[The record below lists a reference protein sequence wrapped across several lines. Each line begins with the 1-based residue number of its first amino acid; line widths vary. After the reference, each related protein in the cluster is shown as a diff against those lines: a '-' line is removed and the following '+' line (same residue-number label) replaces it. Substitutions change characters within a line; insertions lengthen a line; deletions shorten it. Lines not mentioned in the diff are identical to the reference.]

1 MVAHYLNE
9 KFNPRAVLLSL
20 PGVHS
25 SHNAANLSTQLV
37 SILDYF
43 GLRESFSNTIT
54 DNASENTAY
63 IDLLGTELFIDASK
77 RYVQCIG
84 HVINLI
90 A

>member
-1 MVAHYLNE
+1 M
-9 KFNPRAVLLSL
+9 
-20 PGVHS
+20 
-25 SHNAANLSTQLV
+25 

-43 GLRESFSNTIT
+43 GLRESFGNAIADNT
-54 DNASENTAY
+54 SENAAY

-77 RYVQCIG
+77 RHVRCIG